1 MSAAFKQ
8 VSRQNA
14 DAEHVTMRRGGMELT
29 DDQIRDVMTRALEY
43 GVSQPVDVAR
53 LVVEEFVGE
62 AAIGELV
69 REHPGATEEQ
79 ALNDLLHDVAQ
90 RVAGL
95 DGADREGPPSPPAP
109 PPM

>member
-1 MSAAFKQ
+1 
-8 VSRQNA
+8 
-14 DAEHVTMRRGGMELT
+14 MELS

-43 GVSQPVDVAR
+43 GVSQPVEVAR

-69 REHPGATEEQ
+69 REHPDRTEEQ
-79 ALNDLLHDVAQ
+79 AMNDLLHDVA
-90 RVAGL
+90 RHVARI
-95 DGADREGPPSPPAP
+95 DRADREGPPSPPEP

>member
-1 MSAAFKQ
+1 MG
-8 VSRQNA
+8 VSSPIS
-14 DAEHVTMRRGGMELT
+14 MELT

-43 GVSQPVDVAR
+43 GVSQPVEVAR

-69 REHPGATEEQ
+69 REHPGMTEEQ
-79 ALNDLLHDVAQ
+79 ALNDLLHDVAR
-90 RVAGL
+90 RVAII
-95 DGADREGPPSPPAP
+95 DGVDREGPPSPPAP

>member
-1 MSAAFKQ
+1 
-8 VSRQNA
+8 
-14 DAEHVTMRRGGMELT
+14 MELT

-43 GVSQPVDVAR
+43 GVSEPVEVAR

-62 AAIGELV
+62 AAIGELI

-79 ALNDLLHDVAQ
+79 ALNDLLQNVAR
-90 RVAGL
+90 RVARL
-95 DGADREGPPSPPAP
+95 DGAEREGRRSPPAP

>member
-1 MSAAFKQ
+1 
-8 VSRQNA
+8 
-14 DAEHVTMRRGGMELT
+14 MELT

-43 GVSQPVDVAR
+43 GVSEPVEVAR

-79 ALNDLLHDVAQ
+79 ARNNSLRTAPP
-90 RVAGL
+90 RAARL
-95 DGADREGPPSPPAP
+95 DGAEREGRRSPPAP